1 MATKKSTGVGVVTE
15 RGAHAVLRRSSTR
28 DLTPEEEQVVRMRLG
43 ASVPRAA
50 PLERSY
56 EAGSDLEIEI
66 RAAEIEA
73 WMKAKARAAERAAVL
88 APSPTPSR
96 VKEKIVRALRRKT

>member
-15 RGAHAVLRRSSTR
+15 RGAHAALRRSPTK
-28 DLTPEEEQVVRMRLG
+28 DLSPEEEKVVRMRLG
-43 ASVPRAA
+43 AAPARTA

-73 WMKAKARAAERAAVL
+73 WMKAKARAAERTAIAAP
-88 APSPTPSR
+88 APSR
-96 VKEKIVRALRRKT
+96 VKEKIVRALRRKS